1 MQTNPPGIRADGEG
15 QLGSVAELLL
25 GRFDLG
31 IGNVETTEA
40 PKRIADHAPA
50 GGELCPGREMLQLTA
65 TAGVCGVVRAA
76 GLDPLRPRFEN
87 PIESGAS
94 ESAGRAQVFQS
105 DHIAGSGSGDENH
118 PSIGQPTY
126 AVATGGDAFDAHP
139 LDHAADYWSASSR
152 ACRSQTPP
160 IAGSPLVTT
169 WRRVW
174 RSSASASAAAIA
186 RS

>member
-1 MQTNPPGIRADGEG
+1 VPLLEVDGLAKTFGAIRAVQGG
-15 QLGSVAELLL
+15 TVAKCPGLKLSL
-25 GRFDLG
+25 QAT
-31 IGNVETTEA
+31 VV
-40 PKRIADHAPA
+40 PAPA
-50 GGELCPGREMLQLTA
+50 A
-65 TAGVCGVVRAA
+65 DIA
-76 GLDPLRPRFEN
+76 
-87 PIESGAS
+87 
-94 ESAGRAQVFQS
+94 AGRAQVFQS
-105 DHIAGSGSGDENH
+105 DHIAGRGSGDEND

-139 LDHAADYWSASSR
+139 LEHAADYWSASSR
-152 ACRSQTPP
+152 ACRSQAPP